1 MGFYQNII
9 GAPAGADYHSS
20 LSERAILPCAVFL
33 SLGCTWPFPEV

>member
-33 SLGCTWPFPEV
+33 FSGLHMAFS